1 MANLNDT
8 FPSIMKERLLEL
20 SDYISTEENSPPLS
34 LETLLDIF
42 VAVYT
47 DCKAATNQNDQI
59 SAFITRY
66 NSVVGKIQ
74 SFRVNMK
81 DFETIKTLA
90 TGAVGRVCLVRCKKN
105 KQVYAMKI
113 LKKQDLLTRQ
123 EAAFFMEERNALVFS
138 QKSCW
143 ITTLFAA
150 FQDDENLYLVMEYV
164 CGGSMRALMNNRE
177 TVFTEEEARFYIA
190 EMILSLEEIHNHHYI
205 HRDVKPENYLLD
217 SQGHIKLADFGS
229 CIRLSDKDSITSH
242 ETVGTPDY
250 ISPEILKAN
259 EGNVN
264 YGIGVDWWSIGIIL
278 YEMLCDEVPFYSESL
293 AGTYGRI
300 MNHEKHFAFPD
311 DAELSDTAKDLIS
324 KLICKQEVRI
334 GQNGANEIMNHKWFE
349 GINWGKIRNQKA
361 PFIPELSGPEDT
373 RYFEDEDNESKKF
386 VQKPISKTKEFSGK
400 NLAFIGYNYV
410 HNSTGII
417 VYPGVNDTRAGVNE
431 ARAGVNEAKAAS
443 STAAEAKSS
452 AVSDNK
458 ETMDKLNA
466 AEQEM
471 KSLQTK
477 LALEIENKTLVE
489 TTLSILQK
497 EKIKLDTE
505 IKQIKSACD
514 RATAENTNLAEKL
527 SKSQSKETESAL
539 QMNSLNEMTEA
550 RARLE
555 KELTKANAD
564 LKTQKEEVMK
574 IEILQNETLKLNASL
589 DSKIK
594 ELQETIKTKQT
605 DHEALS
611 QKYSLAGITILERKQ
626 EVADLKN
633 RLFKLN
639 SEFEQLNQVSQ
650 EHLQEQVEIINEQND
665 RITEL
670 EKNEVLMKMENEA
683 FVSRIETLEEEKEKY
698 VLDLQEVR
706 NSSNQTSSEEIKKL
720 KSDIE
725 AVLQAK
731 TKITDDLAQQNK
743 TKALLELENNSL
755 RKSLDAVEKAKSVC
769 DGKISAAEQKL
780 TENSELIQK
789 LQSEKELIDHNL
801 QSLTQ
806 TYNETKE
813 NHKNI
818 ENSNGNLAETISK
831 LESENTVL
839 RRDIEQLNGKLKV
852 EMEHCQEILGKL
864 QANEEAV
871 SNERKLRVTKE
882 SENAILEE
890 KISLLTSSNRQYVSQ
905 IENYDQ
911 IVNGLHEEILQL
923 KTQEKILLINLSS
936 AKDAYEKQ
944 MEDYKTETE
953 TTIQQYTQ
961 RAKEEATQRLKV
973 EEQLNNNN
981 QQIMKLVMEAAQ
993 AKNQAS
999 ELQDRIVELEGEIER
1014 VDSFKRTDSS
1024 DLLRDPTHKSREY
1037 RPLEKADKDKSSRTG
1052 LNRLSGMFFR
1062 SKESLNDDKKVH
1074 EEEERS
1080 NDHVRNKS
1088 HQSVQSLESA
1098 KLQIPNLL
1106 KTPQL
1111 TGNYVLNV
1119 VLDFFNPMDGLDGWI
1134 KVPKGGKVKK
1144 GWKKQYLVF
1153 VDDKLFAF
1161 ETKVQH
1167 TESPNS
1173 GTFVCDLSCEI
1184 FVARTV
1190 SQNEVIHAN
1199 ARDID
1204 LIFKIQAANTLTS
1217 DNQEGLHAER
1227 MQRITQLKESIAVE
1241 ENMRNAG
1248 SKMLELITDAQ
1259 KVTVINQID
1268 ASNRRIRTL
1277 NLELEKLMEE
1287 ESGVD
1292 THSHAN
1298 AAESLRK
1305 ELTAQLE
1312 DEIKKREALSKLAV
1326 GDKKKKNNSE
1336 QSKALEVEILTSD
1349 RIIAKI
1355 KENVEILDS
1364 RNPAKIKE
1372 LIVKMG
1378 QNSTGSDTKGHVFSQ
1393 RQYFK
1398 PTDCGICNEP
1408 LWDTKNVGFECTSCK
1423 LICHKNCRAQLDI
1436 SCQNQGKLKNIPPL
1450 YFMAESIQD
1459 RARWL
1464 AGLAYYRKD
1473 IEFRSTTTSTPSMK
1487 RMKTYVE
1494 PANSIRMSAAFVID
1508 PKRHS

>member
-59 SAFITRY
+59 TTFISRY

-138 QKSCW
+138 QKSRW
-143 ITTLFAA
+143 ITTLYAA

-300 MNHEKHFAFPD
+300 MNHEKYFAFPD
-311 DAELSDTAKDLIS
+311 DVELSDTVKDLIS
-324 KLICKQEVRI
+324 RLICKQEVRI
-334 GQNGANEIMNHKWFE
+334 GQNGAKEIMNHKWFE
-349 GINWGKIRNQKA
+349 GINWENIRNQKA

-386 VQKPISKTKEFSGK
+386 AQKPISKTKEFSGK

-410 HNSTGII
+410 HNSTAMI
-417 VYPGVNDTRAGVNE
+417 VYPGVNE
-431 ARAGVNEAKAAS
+431 
-443 STAAEAKSS
+443 S
-452 AVSDNK
+452 ATTSAPKKTEPKPIQIVENK
-458 ETMDKLNA
+458 ETFEKLGA
-466 AEQEM
+466 AEQEL

-477 LALEIENKTLVE
+477 LALELENKAIVENTLN
-489 TTLSILQK
+489 TLQK
-497 EKIKLDTE
+497 EKIKLETE
-505 IKQIKSACD
+505 IKQLKSTCD
-514 RATAENTNLAEKL
+514 RALAENTNLAEKL
-527 SKSQSKETESAL
+527 SKSQLKETESAL
-539 QMNSLNEMTEA
+539 QMNNLNELTEA
-550 RARLE
+550 RSRLE
-555 KELTKANAD
+555 KELAKAISD
-564 LKTQKEEVMK
+564 LKAQKEEVLK
-574 IEILQNETLKLNASL
+574 VEILHNETSKLNANL
-589 DSKIK
+589 ELKIK
-594 ELQETIKTKQT
+594 ELQDVIKAKQS
-605 DHEALS
+605 DNESLS
-611 QKYSLAGITILERKQ
+611 QKCTLAGITILERKQ

-639 SEFEQLNQVSQ
+639 SELEQLTQVSQ

-670 EKNEVLMKMENEA
+670 EKNEVLLKMENDSFA
-683 FVSRIETLEEEKEKY
+683 NRIEGLEEEREKFS
-698 VLDLQEVR
+698 LQLAEAR
-706 NSSNQTSSEEIKKL
+706 NSSNQTTNEEIVKL
-720 KSDIE
+720 KSDME
-725 AVLQAK
+725 ATIQSKNKLVEELS
-731 TKITDDLAQQNK
+731 QQNK

-755 RKSLDAVEKAKSVC
+755 RKALDTAEKSKASAESKLSSL
-769 DGKISAAEQKL
+769 EQKL
-780 TENSELIQK
+780 TDNSEIIQK
-789 LQSEKELIDHNL
+789 LQSEKEITEHNL
-801 QSLTQ
+801 QNLTQ
-806 TYNETKE
+806 SFNEFKE
-813 NHKNI
+813 SHKNI
-818 ENSNGNLAETISK
+818 ENTNTNLLETIAK
-831 LESENTVL
+831 LESENNTF

-852 EMEHCQEILGKL
+852 EMEHYSDTLNKL
-864 QANEEAV
+864 QANEEAL
-871 SNERKLRVTKE
+871 SNERKLKVTKE

-911 IVNGLHEEILQL
+911 MVNGLHEEILHL
-923 KTQEKILLINLSS
+923 KTQEKILLINMST
-936 AKDAYEKQ
+936 AKDAFDKQ
-944 MEDYKTETE
+944 IEEIKAETE
-953 TTIQQYTQ
+953 STIHQYAQ

-981 QQIMKLVMEAAQ
+981 QQIMKLVMESSQ
-993 AKNQAS
+993 AKNQVS
-999 ELQDRIVELEGEIER
+999 ELQDRISELEGEIER
-1014 VDSFKRTDSS
+1014 VDSFKRTDST
-1024 DLLRDPTHKSREY
+1024 DILREQTHKSKEY
-1037 RPLEKADKDKSSRTG
+1037 RPLEKGDKDKSSRTG

-1062 SKESLNDDKKVH
+1062 SKESLNDDKKLH
-1074 EEEERS
+1074 EEDEKS

-1088 HQSVQSLESA
+1088 HQSIQSLESA
-1098 KLQIPNLL
+1098 KLQSPNIL
-1106 KTPQL
+1106 KNPQL
-1111 TGNYVLNV
+1111 T

-1153 VDDKLFAF
+1153 MEDKLFTF
-1161 ETKVQH
+1161 ETKVQYN
-1167 TESPNS
+1167 EAPNS
-1173 GTFVCDLSCEI
+1173 GAFVCDLSCEI

-1204 LIFKIQAANTLTS
+1204 LIFKIQAANTITS

-1227 MQRITQLKESIAVE
+1227 LQRITQLKESIAVE

-1277 NLELEKLMEE
+1277 NMELEKLLEE

-1305 ELTAQLE
+1305 ELAAQLE
-1312 DEIKKREALSKLAV
+1312 DEVKKREALSKLAV
-1326 GDKKKKNNSE
+1326 GDKKKKHNSE
-1336 QSKALEVEILTSD
+1336 QAKAIEVEILTSD

-1364 RNPAKIKE
+1364 KNPAKIKE

-1378 QNSTGSDTKGHVFSQ
+1378 QNISGTDTKGHVFSQ

-1473 IEFRSTTTSTPSMK
+1473 IEVRSTTTTTPTMK
-1487 RMKTYVE
+1487 RLKTYVE